1 MVQELGSMI
10 REQILELAR
19 QSPDYA
25 KSVELIEQRLQQT
38 AFVAEDLTEAIEMLE
53 AALQNPEMYPQMV
66 QAAIADGLID
76 AGDAPA
82 EYDEVFIISMLIALY
97 GLQERAS
104 AQGFARGG
112 LTVAGRHLANQGQG
126 GDSMLAHVNPRE
138 AEVLRRMG
146 GQGTVNPNTGLVEY
160 KSLKK
165 IFKVIA
171 PIAIGFLVPGL
182 GTMIGSA
189 MGATAGSFTGTLA
202 MGAAGAIG
210 GATSAALTGG
220 DIGKGALMGG
230 ITAGV
235 GSAMSSDAAAAANAG
250 GNTAGGVD
258 AVTTLEA
265 VDTTGDVALNASIDD
280 FNPSVG
286 TSLTPSGN
294 TLGSS
299 GQARGLFAPSKP
311 MFNSMSPSESVVD
324 GLNLEASGMADPV
337 LGSNLDLKNLVTD
350 PVIYPTRDTSMGLP
364 PNMGR
369 NVANINGSLSLG
381 VPADTGRNVTN
392 FKGLPTTGLPP
403 QAQVGLPLPA
413 QPQPSLFDSAIDY
426 ASNNKGALAVGLL
439 SSAGSLMEADE
450 EVGQAISSMSDSQRE
465 YFNRD
470 LTQWDWN
477 KVKVDASRAN
487 QSLSEFMANN
497 FNDLTSGKYNTTALN
512 RGGPLNKASRY
523 VRGGGTGRSD
533 EIPAY
538 LSDGEYVID
547 AETVSM
553 LGDGSSK
560 AGANVLDAMRKQIRA
575 HKGKNLAKGKFSADA
590 KSPLAYLKQGAA

>member
-1 MVQELGSMI
+1 MI

-235 GSAMSSDAAAAANAG
+235 GSAMSTDAAAAANAG

-311 MFNSMSPSESVVD
+311 MFNSMSPSDSVVD
-324 GLNLEASGMADPV
+324 GLGQTATGMPDPV

-364 PNMGR
+364 PNMGQKVTGFGDVQTTGVLR
-369 NVANINGSLSLG
+369 QPEVTGFGDVQTTG
-381 VPADTGRNVTN
+381 VP
-392 FKGLPTTGLPP
+392 P
-403 QAQVGLPLPA
+403 QSPVELPLPA

>member
-189 MGATAGSFTGTLA
+189 MGATTSLGSTLA

-235 GSAMSSDAAAAANAG
+235 GSAMSSDAAAAGNAG

-324 GLNLEASGMADPV
+324 GLGQTATGMADPV
-337 LGSNLDLKNLVTD
+337 LGSNLDLNLVTD
-350 PVIYPTRDTSMGLP
+350 PVIYPTPQDTSMGLP
-364 PNMGR
+364 ADTGR

>member
-1 MVQELGSMI
+1 MI

-25 KSVELIEQRLQQT
+25 KSVDLIEERLQQT
-38 AFVAEDLTEAIEMLE
+38 AFVAEDLAEAIEMLE

-76 AGDAPA
+76 VGDAP
-82 EYDEVFIISMLIALY
+82 EEFDQVFIISMLIALY
-97 GLQERAS
+97 GLQDRAS

-182 GTMIGSA
+182 GTVIGSA
-189 MGATAGSFTGTLA
+189 MGATAGSFTSTLA
-202 MGAAGAIG
+202 MGAAGALG

-230 ITAGV
+230 VTAGL
-235 GSAMSSDAAAAANAG
+235 GSAMSTDAAAAANAG
-250 GNTAGGVD
+250 GNTAKGVEGIS
-258 AVTTLEA
+258 TLEA
-265 VDTTGDVALNASIDD
+265 VNPDLALQTSIDD

-286 TSLTPSGN
+286 TSLSPSGN

-311 MFNSMSPSESVVD
+311 MFNSMSPSDSVVD
-324 GLNLEASGMADPV
+324 GLGQAATGMADPV
-337 LGSNLDLKNLVTD
+337 LGSNLDLSLVTD
-350 PVIYPTRDTSMGLP
+350 PVINPMGFTPEPTSTGLP
-364 PNMGR
+364 PEMGD
-369 NVANINGSLSLG
+369 LG
-381 VPADTGRNVTN
+381 
-392 FKGLPTTGLPP
+392 GLRTTDLPSEMGYFAGKPTTGLPP
-403 QAQVGLPLPA
+403 QDPVNMLPR
-413 QPQPSLFDSAIDY
+413 PQPESSLFDSAIDY
-426 ASNNKGALAVGLL
+426 ASNNKGAIGVGLL
-439 SSAGSLMEADE
+439 SGAASLMEADE

-477 KVKVDASRAN
+477 KVKSDASRAN
-487 QSLSEFMANN
+487 QSLSEFMARN

-512 RGGPLNKASRY
+512 RGGPLSKASRY

>member
-1 MVQELGSMI
+1 MI

-235 GSAMSSDAAAAANAG
+235 GSAMSTDAAAAANAG

-299 GQARGLFAPSKP
+299 GQARGLFTPSKP
-311 MFNSMSPSESVVD
+311 MFNSMSPSDSVVD
-324 GLNLEASGMADPV
+324 GLGQTATGMPDPV
-337 LGSNLDLKNLVTD
+337 LGSNLDLNLVTD
-350 PVIYPTRDTSMGLP
+350 PVIYPTPQDTSMGLP
-364 PNMGR
+364 PNMGQK
-369 NVANINGSLSLG
+369 V
-381 VPADTGRNVTN
+381 TGFGDVQ
-392 FKGLPTTGLPP
+392 TTGVLRQPEVEFKLP
-403 QAQVGLPLPA
+403 ATA

>member
-1 MVQELGSMI
+1 MI

-235 GSAMSSDAAAAANAG
+235 GSAMSTDAAAAANAG

-311 MFNSMSPSESVVD
+311 MFNSMSPSDSVVD
-324 GLNLEASGMADPV
+324 GLGQTATGMPDPV

-350 PVIYPTRDTSMGLP
+350 PVIYPTRNTSMGVP
-364 PNMGR
+364 PN
-369 NVANINGSLSLG
+369 
-381 VPADTGRNVTN
+381 TGQKVTG
-392 FKGLPTTGLPP
+392 FGDVQTTGVLRQPEVTGFGDVQTTGVTPQPPVEFKLPAP
-403 QAQVGLPLPA
+403 ATA

>member
-1 MVQELGSMI
+1 MVQELDMI

-25 KSVELIEQRLQQT
+25 KSVDLIEERLQQT
-38 AFVAEDLTEAIEMLE
+38 AFVAEDLAEAIEMLE

-76 AGDAPA
+76 VGDAP
-82 EYDEVFIISMLIALY
+82 EEFDQVFIISMLIALY
-97 GLQERAS
+97 GLQDRAS

-182 GTMIGSA
+182 GAAIGSA
-189 MGATAGSFTGTLA
+189 MGATAGSFTSTLA
-202 MGAAGAIG
+202 MGAAGALG

-230 ITAGV
+230 VTAGL
-235 GSAMSSDAAAAANAG
+235 GSAMSTDAAAAANAG
-250 GNTAGGVD
+250 GNTAKGVEGIS
-258 AVTTLEA
+258 TLEA
-265 VDTTGDVALNASIDD
+265 VNPDLALQTSIDD
-280 FNPSVG
+280 FNPSIG
-286 TSLTPSGN
+286 TSLSPSGN

-311 MFNSMSPSESVVD
+311 MFNSMSPSDSVVD
-324 GLNLEASGMADPV
+324 GLGQAATGMADPV
-337 LGSNLDLKNLVTD
+337 LGSNLDLSLVTD
-350 PVIYPTRDTSMGLP
+350 PVINPMGFTPEPTSTGLP
-364 PNMGR
+364 PEMGD
-369 NVANINGSLSLG
+369 LG
-381 VPADTGRNVTN
+381 
-392 FKGLPTTGLPP
+392 GLRTTDLPSEMGYFAGKPTTGLPP
-403 QAQVGLPLPA
+403 QDPINIFTGS
-413 QPQPSLFDSAIDY
+413 QPQPQPQPESSLFDSAIDY
-426 ASNNKGALAVGLL
+426 ASNNKGAIGVGLL
-439 SSAGSLMEADE
+439 SGAASLMEADE

-477 KVKVDASRAN
+477 RVKSDASRAN
-487 QSLSEFMANN
+487 QSLSEFMARN

-512 RGGPLNKASRY
+512 RGGPLSKASRY

>member
-1 MVQELGSMI
+1 MI

-25 KSVELIEQRLQQT
+25 KSVDLIEERLQQT
-38 AFVAEDLTEAIEMLE
+38 AFVAEDLAEAIEMLE

-76 AGDAPA
+76 VGDAP
-82 EYDEVFIISMLIALY
+82 EEFDQVFIISMLIALY
-97 GLQERAS
+97 GLQDRAS

-182 GTMIGSA
+182 GAAIGSA
-189 MGATAGSFTGTLA
+189 MGATAGSFTSTLA
-202 MGAAGAIG
+202 MGAAGALG

-230 ITAGV
+230 VTAGL
-235 GSAMSSDAAAAANAG
+235 GSAMSTDAAAAANAG
-250 GNTAGGVD
+250 GNTAKGVEGIS
-258 AVTTLEA
+258 TLEA
-265 VDTTGDVALNASIDD
+265 VNPDLALQTSIDD
-280 FNPSVG
+280 FNPSIG
-286 TSLTPSGN
+286 TSLSPSGN

-311 MFNSMSPSESVVD
+311 MFNSMSPSDSVVD
-324 GLNLEASGMADPV
+324 GLGQAATGMADPV
-337 LGSNLDLKNLVTD
+337 LGSNLDLSLVTD
-350 PVIYPTRDTSMGLP
+350 PVINPMGFTPEPTSTGLP
-364 PNMGR
+364 PEMGD
-369 NVANINGSLSLG
+369 LG
-381 VPADTGRNVTN
+381 
-392 FKGLPTTGLPP
+392 GLRTTDLPSEMGYFAGKPTTGLPP
-403 QAQVGLPLPA
+403 QDPINIFTGS
-413 QPQPSLFDSAIDY
+413 QPQPQPQPESSLFDSAIDY
-426 ASNNKGALAVGLL
+426 ASNNKGAIGVGLL
-439 SSAGSLMEADE
+439 SGAASLMEADE

-477 KVKVDASRAN
+477 RVKSDASRAN
-487 QSLSEFMANN
+487 QSLSEFMARN

-512 RGGPLNKASRY
+512 RGGPLSKASRY

>member
-1 MVQELGSMI
+1 MVQELDMI

-25 KSVELIEQRLQQT
+25 KSVDLIEERLQQT
-38 AFVAEDLTEAIEMLE
+38 AFVAEDLAEAIEMLE

-76 AGDAPA
+76 VGDAP
-82 EYDEVFIISMLIALY
+82 EEFDQVFIISMLIALY
-97 GLQERAS
+97 GLQDRAS

-182 GTMIGSA
+182 GTVIGSA
-189 MGATAGSFTGTLA
+189 MGATAGSFTSTLA
-202 MGAAGAIG
+202 MGAAGALG

-230 ITAGV
+230 VTAGL
-235 GSAMSSDAAAAANAG
+235 GSAMSTDAAAAANAG
-250 GNTAGGVD
+250 GNTAKGVEGIS
-258 AVTTLEA
+258 TLEA
-265 VDTTGDVALNASIDD
+265 VNPDLALQTSIDD

-286 TSLTPSGN
+286 TSLSPSGN

-311 MFNSMSPSESVVD
+311 MFNSMSPSDSVVD
-324 GLNLEASGMADPV
+324 GLGQAATGMADPV
-337 LGSNLDLKNLVTD
+337 LGSNLDLSLVTD
-350 PVIYPTRDTSMGLP
+350 PVINPMGFTPEPTSTGLP
-364 PNMGR
+364 PEMGD
-369 NVANINGSLSLG
+369 LG
-381 VPADTGRNVTN
+381 
-392 FKGLPTTGLPP
+392 GLRTTDLPSEMGYFAGKPTTGLPP
-403 QAQVGLPLPA
+403 QDPVNMLPR
-413 QPQPSLFDSAIDY
+413 PQPESSLFDSAIDY
-426 ASNNKGALAVGLL
+426 ASNNKGAIGVGLL
-439 SSAGSLMEADE
+439 SGAASLMEADE

-477 KVKVDASRAN
+477 KVKSDASRAN
-487 QSLSEFMANN
+487 QSLSEFMARN

-512 RGGPLNKASRY
+512 RGGPLSKASRY

>member
-1 MVQELGSMI
+1 MI

-189 MGATAGSFTGTLA
+189 MGATTSLGSTLA

-235 GSAMSSDAAAAANAG
+235 GSAMSSDAAAAGNAG

-324 GLNLEASGMADPV
+324 GLNLEASGMPDPV

-364 PNMGR
+364 PQPQ
-369 NVANINGSLSLG
+369 VEFKL
-381 VPADTGRNVTN
+381 PAPAT
-392 FKGLPTTGLPP
+392 
-403 QAQVGLPLPA
+403 A

>member
-350 PVIYPTRDTSMGLP
+350 PVIYPTQDTSMGLP
-364 PNMGR
+364 PNMGQK
-369 NVANINGSLSLG
+369 VTGFGDVQTTG
-381 VPADTGRNVTN
+381 VLRQPEIEFAGI
-392 FKGLPTTGLPP
+392 PTTGLTP
-403 QAQVGLPLPA
+403 QPQVEFKLPAPA

>member
-1 MVQELGSMI
+1 MVQELGMI

-235 GSAMSSDAAAAANAG
+235 GSAMSTDAAAAANAG

-350 PVIYPTRDTSMGLP
+350 PVIYPTRVTSMGVS
-364 PNMGR
+364 PN
-369 NVANINGSLSLG
+369 
-381 VPADTGRNVTN
+381 TGQKVTG
-392 FKGLPTTGLPP
+392 FGDVQTTGVLRQPEVEFKLPAP
-403 QAQVGLPLPA
+403 ATA

>member
-1 MVQELGSMI
+1 MI

-25 KSVELIEQRLQQT
+25 KSVDLIEERLQQT
-38 AFVAEDLTEAIEMLE
+38 AFVAEDLAEAIEMLE

-76 AGDAPA
+76 VGDAP
-82 EYDEVFIISMLIALY
+82 EEFDQVFIISMLIALY
-97 GLQERAS
+97 GLQDRAS

-182 GTMIGSA
+182 GAAIGSA
-189 MGATAGSFTGTLA
+189 MGATAGSFTSTLA
-202 MGAAGAIG
+202 MGAAGALG

-230 ITAGV
+230 VTAGL
-235 GSAMSSDAAAAANAG
+235 GSAMSTDAAAAANAG
-250 GNTAGGVD
+250 GNTAKGVEGIS
-258 AVTTLEA
+258 TLEA
-265 VDTTGDVALNASIDD
+265 VNPDLALQTSIDD
-280 FNPSVG
+280 FNPSIG
-286 TSLTPSGN
+286 TSLSPSGN

-311 MFNSMSPSESVVD
+311 MFNSMSPSDSVVD
-324 GLNLEASGMADPV
+324 GLGQAATGMADPV
-337 LGSNLDLKNLVTD
+337 LGSNLDLSLVTD
-350 PVIYPTRDTSMGLP
+350 PVINPMGFTPEPTSTGLP
-364 PNMGR
+364 PEMGD
-369 NVANINGSLSLG
+369 LG
-381 VPADTGRNVTN
+381 
-392 FKGLPTTGLPP
+392 GLRTTDLPSEMGYFAGKPTTGLPP
-403 QAQVGLPLPA
+403 QDPINIFTGS
-413 QPQPSLFDSAIDY
+413 QPQPQPESSLFDSAIDY
-426 ASNNKGALAVGLL
+426 ASNNKGAIGVGLL
-439 SSAGSLMEADE
+439 SGAASLMEADE

-477 KVKVDASRAN
+477 RVKSDASRAN
-487 QSLSEFMANN
+487 QSLSEFMARN

-512 RGGPLNKASRY
+512 RGGPLSKASRY